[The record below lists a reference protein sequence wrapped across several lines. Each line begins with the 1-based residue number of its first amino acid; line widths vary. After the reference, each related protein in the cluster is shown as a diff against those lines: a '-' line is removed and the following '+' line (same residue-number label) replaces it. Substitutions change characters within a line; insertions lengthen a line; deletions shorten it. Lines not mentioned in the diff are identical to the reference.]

1 MKIDGIEFSESQ
13 IEALANKGLLQIGQK
28 HDTSGTTPTAQALHG
43 PFPGNNNQFGV
54 FSYAGV
60 RPGMF
65 NATTRVD
72 SVGKIIPLLKSDLY
86 NEIIEIMTGV
96 TAGSGN
102 NDVSACATAP
112 KAGDLKTC
120 QQTYAFGII
129 HIGTRIEDVTQVGL
143 RKNRADVPRDVYNN
157 ASMENPWL
165 PQVPGIEGLTTTTSR
180 LRAAMYTLGIE
191 MERNISPVHFVGVAG
206 TESNTYRGVARQ
218 WNGLDRLIKTGY
230 TDAVTQLACARA
242 DSQVVSY
249 NAEIDGSDAFSRDIV
264 EAMTDT
270 YFGAT
275 DLASNLQM
283 AGVQYALVMRPDLF
297 RAMTEQ
303 WACTY
308 ATYRCAGPD
317 AGNPVGR
324 TATEVY
330 NTRVDMF
337 NNQYLLIEGER
348 VPVILDN
355 TIAREVVGNNHYKS
369 DVYGVALSWNG
380 MPLLFGEYFDMAN
393 SEAEEYV
400 SAFGMDVSETTTV
413 NDGLYRVFKRV
424 TKGCYE
430 YDFFARVRLILD
442 APFLSFRLDDI
453 RYKSYFRQVDP
464 IPGTSYHVNGGVS
477 YRS

>member
-206 TESNTYRGVARQ
+206 TESNTTMP
-218 WNGLDRLIKTGY
+218 RLTGQ
-230 TDAVTQLACARA
+230 TPLAVT
-242 DSQVVSY
+242 S
-249 NAEIDGSDAFSRDIV
+249 
-264 EAMTDT
+264 
-270 YFGAT
+270 
-275 DLASNLQM
+275 
-283 AGVQYALVMRPDLF
+283 
-297 RAMTEQ
+297 
-303 WACTY
+303 
-308 ATYRCAGPD
+308 
-317 AGNPVGR
+317 
-324 TATEVY
+324 
-330 NTRVDMF
+330 
-337 NNQYLLIEGER
+337 
-348 VPVILDN
+348 
-355 TIAREVVGNNHYKS
+355 
-369 DVYGVALSWNG
+369 
-380 MPLLFGEYFDMAN
+380 
-393 SEAEEYV
+393 
-400 SAFGMDVSETTTV
+400 
-413 NDGLYRVFKRV
+413 
-424 TKGCYE
+424 
-430 YDFFARVRLILD
+430 
-442 APFLSFRLDDI
+442 
-453 RYKSYFRQVDP
+453 
-464 IPGTSYHVNGGVS
+464 
-477 YRS
+477 